1 MKNLDELHQQL
12 EEHRRSLKLVNE
24 SIKKIGSVE
33 LPELM

>member
-12 EEHRRSLKLVNE
+12 EQHRQSLKLVNE

-33 LPELM
+33 PPDLK